1 MYYYDYCNDII
12 IATAIT
18 IVIVIMIKTIIIFTI
33 IIIIVIAVRAKNGL
47 HKWGRSW
54 VDIIIYM

>member
-1 MYYYDYCNDII
+1 MYYYDYCNHII

-18 IVIVIMIKTIIIFTI
+18 IVIVIMIKTIIIFI
-33 IIIIVIAVRAKNGL
+33 IIIIVIAIRAKNGL